1 MKHQHAYLSMLT
13 NNIEDAILFVDVDM
27 KILDINPVACR
38 LLGWQIEGI
47 LDKVCF
53 PLEDKPSESH
63 RVLRDQLQRALNEH
77 KQIPFQQAL
86 SIQNDLT
93 NIVEGTIYPLFD
105 HDQILGVI
113 AIFRPAA
120 PEKEAERLQADFIAM
135 ASHNLRTPL
144 MSIQMALDF
153 VLNTNDDE
161 ALNNKHHLVQARL
174 QSQKI
179 ASFLQELLS
188 IAQLT
193 QNHQIPLKI
202 KPTNLKEV
210 VQSAIDTP
218 DNELS
223 DIQYD
228 LEIPSDFTQLLTD
241 EGKVFVIVQNL
252 IAYIRNRCP
261 AEVRLKITVEEKD
274 SEVVISIRDNGPPLP
289 VEQYQQV
296 FWQVYPLE
304 TGNYNSDSMPY
315 GYSIGLFGIR
325 RLVELL
331 GGRIWISQAR
341 ETERLSPEGISLNF
355 TLPIRRDLYATN
367 FNNR

>member
-1 MKHQHAYLSMLT
+1 MLT
-13 NNIEDAILFVDVDM
+13 NNIEDAILFVDINM

-38 LLGWQIEGI
+38 LLGWNIEDI
-47 LDKVCF
+47 LDNPYF
-53 PLEDKPSESH
+53 LPEDETPESH
-63 RVLRDQLQRALNEH
+63 RVFQGQLKHALKEH

-86 SIQNDLT
+86 SAKDKIT

-105 HDQILGVI
+105 RDQILGVI
-113 AIFRPAA
+113 AIFRLSA
-120 PEKEAERLQADFIAM
+120 PEEEAERLQADFIAM

-153 VLNTNDDE
+153 VLNGNDDDFSD
-161 ALNNKHHLVQARL
+161 NKHHLVQARL

-179 ASFLQELLS
+179 ASFLQELLGV
-188 IAQLT
+188 AQLT
-193 QNHQIPLKI
+193 QNRQIPLKI
-202 KPTNLKEV
+202 KPINLKEV
-210 VQSAIDTP
+210 VQSAIDAP
-218 DNELS
+218 DNALS

-228 LEIPSDFTQLLTD
+228 LEIPPDFTHLLAD

-252 IAYIRNRCP
+252 VAYIRNRCS
-261 AEVRLKITVEEKD
+261 AQVRLKIIVEEKD
-274 SEVVISIRDNGPPLP
+274 SEVVISICDNGPPLP

-296 FWQVYPLE
+296 FWQVYPSE
-304 TGNYNSDSMPY
+304 IDSHSNDSMSY
-315 GYSIGLFGIR
+315 GYNIGLFGIR

-331 GGRIWISQAR
+331 GGRIWISQAHD
-341 ETERLSPEGISLNF
+341 TERLNPEGIRLNF